1 MKRQTIL
8 LTAMLAV
15 APVAL
20 IAATNST
27 TTAAPA
33 PGAEHGWF
41 KKIDAN
47 GDGVITK
54 DEALAAANARV
65 EKEFATF
72 DTNHD
77 GQITQDEIKAV
88 HEAKRAEMEA
98 KFEARFKQAD
108 TNGDG
113 QLSKDEVQ
121 AGMPMLARGFDRLD
135 TNKDGE
141 LSLDEIK
148 AGRMAMAHRF
158 RAGPHGWRG
167 HGPDDGSQPDT
178 SQAPAL
184 H

>member
-1 MKRQTIL
+1 MKRQMIL

-15 APVAL
+15 VPVAL

-27 TTAAPA
+27 TPA
-33 PGAEHGWF
+33 PERGPEHGWF
-41 KKIDAN
+41 KKVDAN

-77 GQITQDEIKAV
+77 GQITQAEIKAV
-88 HEAKRAEMEA
+88 HDAKRAEMEA

-121 AGMPMLARGFDRLD
+121 AGLPMLARGFDRLD

-141 LSLDEIK
+141 LSLAEIK
-148 AGRMAMAHRF
+148 AGRAAMAGHF
-158 RAGPHGWRG
+158 RGGPHGWRG
-167 HGPDDGSQPDT
+167 HGPEDGTAPDASQTP
-178 SQAPAL
+178 AP

>member
-27 TTAAPA
+27 TPA
-33 PGAEHGWF
+33 PTARPEHGWF
-41 KKIDAN
+41 KAVDTN

-65 EKEFATF
+65 EKEFTTF

-77 GQITQDEIKAV
+77 GQITQDEIRAV

-98 KFEARFKQAD
+98 KFDARFKAAD

-113 QLSKDEVQ
+113 QLSKAEVQ

-135 TNKDGE
+135 ANKDGE

-148 AGRMAMAHRF
+148 AGREAMAHRF
-158 RAGPHGWRG
+158 HGGPRDWKG
-167 HGPDDGSQPDT
+167 HGPDDGSQPDA
-178 SQAPAL
+178 SQAPGL
-184 H
+184 R